1 MADFEAQ
8 IYPQKQQQVSEGGPS
23 TAAVGAEELNERELP
38 EAESELI
45 SCKLEFKNAISKCQS
60 DLKFNEQMLE
70 FNDQKIASLEASLEE
85 ERVKLQNLQGATR
98 EGAADDQVERL
109 QAEYQEQ
116 DAKFGTM
123 ETELKKLTDKRGSMK
138 QELDVLAMRDE
149 SLQKDKNQA
158 LIKIKEFTH
167 AIDEHIESALIDK
180 TINLGDEIEDPQALE
195 KSQIVAKI
203 TEILDTKGEIDTEVE
218 KTVDSLKSLEKTYF
232 KKVRDLEAIEEKF
245 N

>member
-1 MADFEAQ
+1 
-8 IYPQKQQQVSEGGPS
+8 
-23 TAAVGAEELNERELP
+23 
-38 EAESELI
+38 
-45 SCKLEFKNAISKCQS
+45 
-60 DLKFNEQMLE
+60 
-70 FNDQKIASLEASLEE
+70 
-85 ERVKLQNLQGATR
+85 
-98 EGAADDQVERL
+98 
-109 QAEYQEQ
+109 
-116 DAKFGTM
+116 M